1 VETACIFDAVQIF
14 NEGNQLRKNI
24 YEVNMTGVTGPF
36 RYTSDGNLA
45 NPAYEIINVIGTG
58 TRRIGYWSNYREFV
72 SQVQSTD
79 TFKGLCIDVFLS
91 AVILLPYVVPY
102 KFVP

>member
-1 VETACIFDAVQIF
+1 VETACIFDAVKIF

-36 RYTSDGNLA
+36 SYTSDGNLA

-58 TRRIGYWSNYREFV
+58 TRRIGYWSNYWEFV

-79 TFKGLCIDVFLS
+79 TFKGFYIDVISFCSKLV
-91 AVILLPYVVPY
+91 AL
-102 KFVP
+102 

>member
-1 VETACIFDAVQIF
+1 VKII

-72 SQVQSTD
+72 SRVQSTD